1 MLVSI
6 ERDGRNSGD
15 HVDEVL
21 AARAAVD
28 VEAFGLL
35 YERYGRRVHRYIRA
49 RVRND
54 LVAEDL
60 TAQTFYRAL
69 ASADTYRGQGSY
81 AAWLFRIA
89 QNTIAT
95 WRTRRAT
102 QLEAPLE
109 WLPDRG
115 DDESSPLTVA
125 LAEEERDALHD
136 VVDDLPEAQREVIR
150 LRYWMDLSIDEI
162 ATATRRSSTA
172 VRQLLHR
179 AKKRMKERLSAKDVT
194 ILLGATG
201 ASALAAYSYRRLKKG
216 DS

>member
-1 MLVSI
+1 MLISI
-6 ERDGRNSGD
+6 ARADEESDD

-28 VEAFGLL
+28 VQAFSVL

-49 RVRND
+49 RVRDD

-60 TAQTFYRAL
+60 AAQTFYRSL
-69 ASADTYRGQGSY
+69 VSADTYRGQGSY

-95 WRTRRAT
+95 WRSRRAA
-102 QLEAPLE
+102 QLETPLE
-109 WLPDRG
+109 SVPDRT
-115 DDESSPLTVA
+115 DDGLSPLTVT
-125 LAEEERDALHD
+125 LAGEERAALHD
-136 VVDDLPEAQREVIR
+136 VVEGLPEAQREVVR

-162 ATATRRSSTA
+162 AQVTTRSSTA

-179 AKKRMKERLSAKDVT
+179 ARKRMKDHLSTKDVT

-216 DS
+216 ES

>member
-6 ERDGRNSGD
+6 ARADDESGD

-49 RVRND
+49 RVRD
-54 LVAEDL
+54 GLVAEDL
-60 TAQTFYRAL
+60 TAQTFYRSL
-69 ASADTYRGQGSY
+69 VSADTYRGQGSY

-95 WRTRRAT
+95 WRSRRAA
-102 QLEAPLE
+102 QLETPLAS
-109 WLPDRG
+109 LPDRT
-115 DDESSPLTVA
+115 DDDSSPLTVT
-125 LAEEERDALHD
+125 LAEEERDALYD
-136 VVDDLPEAQREVIR
+136 VVENLPDAQREVIR

-162 ATATRRSSTA
+162 AQATTRSSTA

-201 ASALAAYSYRRLKKG
+201 ASALAAYSYRRLKRG